1 MFPGGNIKISIVLKI
16 SPQFRAVPMGLRYQ
30 GIDSSNTFQL
40 FSSKQNGSGLAQ
52 KVIDESLPATAPS
65 AHSGFSKG
73 RPCLHVMIII
83 I

>member
-1 MFPGGNIKISIVLKI
+1 MFPGGIIKISNVLKI
-16 SPQFRAVPMGLRYQ
+16 SPCLHGVPLGLKSVLILICQF
-30 GIDSSNTFQL
+30 
-40 FSSKQNGSGLAQ
+40 FSSKRNGSGWAQ

-73 RPCLHVMIII
+73 KLGLHVMIII